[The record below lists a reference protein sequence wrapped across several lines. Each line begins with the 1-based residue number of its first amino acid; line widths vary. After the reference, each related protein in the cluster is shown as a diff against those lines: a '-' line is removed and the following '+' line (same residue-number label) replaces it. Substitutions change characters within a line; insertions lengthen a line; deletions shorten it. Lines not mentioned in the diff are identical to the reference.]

1 MSLFLVF
8 RAICKALLLMLGGAN
23 VVHEGQKKIR
33 KLLKLNFLRI
43 VLGDPLGIN
52 PVIADSYSHVLRT
65 RHLRVIY
72 FLTFKS
78 TSNCFII
85 FICCKGRH

>member
-43 VLGDPLGIN
+43 VLGDPLGVRTQDPNIKS
-52 PVIADSYSHVLRT
+52 VVLYR
-65 RHLRVIY
+65 L
-72 FLTFKS
+72 S
-78 TSNCFII
+78 
-85 FICCKGRH
+85 